1 MRLVTMRFD
10 MDDVKM
16 MLGHYGAYKNLSS
29 AALRK
34 AESENVDGSRCEFHR
49 RNRRETLVFDL
60 PNIVTRAHCCARRLC
75 AICAILG
82 RADLTV
88 TFPVIGKVHVS
99 AEVSSQLHC
108 DFSCDRKSPC

>member
-1 MRLVTMRFD
+1 MRLVTVRFD
-10 MDDVKM
+10 MDDVDM
-16 MLGHYGAYKNLSS
+16 MIGYHEAEKNLSS

-34 AESENVDGSRCEFHR
+34 AESENVDGLRCELHR
-49 RNRRETLVFDL
+49 RNRHETLVFDL

-88 TFPVIGKVHVS
+88 TFPVIGKVHV
-99 AEVSSQLHC
+99 
-108 DFSCDRKSPC
+108 